1 MGLLIQAQVLRR
13 CWTMGM
19 CTALPVDLKH
29 WSLSPWNCCGSEVVL
44 AVANGATLPLNRC
57 PLAVLVAVATRDQ
70 G

>member
-1 MGLLIQAQVLRR
+1 
-13 CWTMGM
+13 MGM

-57 PLAVLVAVATRDQ
+57 PLAVLVAIVTGVQ